1 MHQGIKG
8 FAHSFWVFDG
18 QKLTARPV
26 TDQWLGPWRLC
37 SASWDTLMP
46 PPTSLIYVCII
57 FNYSLSTDWKSME
70 SWEAVAWGSDCDPS
84 SNKIRCAGS
93 PGPGQSSRFPVTA
106 CNARMVRC
114 LLLHLLLCPT
124 QDHLDPFRP
133 FQPFRMNKNEDH
145 WDQLKYS
152 VQCQGPM

>member
-70 SWEAVAWGSDCDPS
+70 SWEAVAWMESNDMSRYHGYHGRPFCRLRGPWGSDCDPAAIKS
-84 SNKIRCAGS
+84 DARDLQVLASHLVS
-93 PGPGQSSRFPVTA
+93 LSRPATREWWGASFYI
-106 CNARMVRC
+106 
-114 LLLHLLLCPT
+114 
-124 QDHLDPFRP
+124 F
-133 FQPFRMNKNEDH
+133 
-145 WDQLKYS
+145 YS
-152 VQCQGPM
+152 AQHKTI